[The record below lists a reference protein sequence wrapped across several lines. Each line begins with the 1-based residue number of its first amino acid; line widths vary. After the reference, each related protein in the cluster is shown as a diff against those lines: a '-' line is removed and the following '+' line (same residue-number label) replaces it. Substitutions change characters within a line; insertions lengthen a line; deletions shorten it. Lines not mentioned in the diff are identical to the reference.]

1 MNREEL
7 LELITTSDVIE
18 IMTEMGSDYPT
29 KDSQGNLYFTTIC
42 HGGDKHKLHYFVE
55 SKFFMCYT
63 NCGSMSIFDVL
74 MNTNGWKFIEAI
86 NYLLKF
92 KNIKINKMKIGL
104 QEKTYKNEELDFL
117 NLHLQNYERKHIE
130 LPKYNDNVLAI
141 FNKAYPDVWEDE
153 GIKPEIMDYFNI
165 RYYLSQQKGII
176 PHYDLNGN
184 LVGIKARNF
193 LKNEVEKGKKYIP
206 VTIQGL
212 TYRYHNNFNLYGLY
226 HNKETIKM
234 KKKAI
239 LFESEKSVLKYASIY
254 GQENNITLASLGMGV
269 SIYQRDLILDLGV
282 EELTIAYD
290 MQYLL
295 EYTTKDKEDTDEYK
309 EYVKYIKMLI
319 KTVKLF
325 MNYIDVSIIL
335 CWDNRLS
342 YKDAPIDKGQ
352 EIFEQLYK
360 ERYFIDDIEE
370 LEELVE

>member
-1 MNREEL
+1 MDREEL
-7 LELITTSDVIE
+7 LELITTNDVIE
-18 IMTEMGSDYPT
+18 IMTDMGSEYPT

-55 SKFFMCYT
+55 SKFFKCYT

-74 MNTNGWKFIEAI
+74 MNINGWKFTEAI

-92 KNIKINKMKIGL
+92 KNIKVNKMKIGL

-117 NLHLQNYERKHIE
+117 NLHLQSYERKHVE
-130 LPKYNDNVLAI
+130 LPKYDDNVLNI
-141 FNKAYPDVWEDE
+141 FNKAYPDVWEEE
-153 GIKPEIMDYFNI
+153 GIKPEVMDYFNI

-176 PHYDLNGN
+176 PHYDLDGN
-184 LVGIKARNF
+184 LVGVKARNF
-193 LKNEVEKGKKYIP
+193 FKNEVEKGKKYIP
-206 VTIQGL
+206 ITIQGL

-226 HNKETIKM
+226 QNKETIRI

-269 SIYQRDLILDLGV
+269 SIYQRDLILDLGI

-335 CWDNRLS
+335 CWDNRLN
-342 YKDAPIDKGQ
+342 YKDAPIDRGQ

-370 LEELVE
+370 LEELIE